1 MSLNQV
7 SKAESEIEPKEEQ
20 PVEQPKEQPVEQ
32 PKEQPVEQP
41 KEQPKAEPSQIDTV
55 EEKKE
60 DKHNE
65 KYVKK
70 NGKKHGRPDYSKKY
84 RKKLSS
90 EDEEKLKNGL
100 IESLPDVLINNND
113 TLHIYIDGYNISG
126 CDRLCRDLMY
136 KSKGTKY
143 KARQRMAEL
152 IQYLFIEKIK
162 LKYNIV
168 MHLWFDGHIDKQ
180 YTQNNKSIEIYKD
193 IEITHTPINYVVDDK
208 LVDEF
213 SKINKDKNCNKLV
226 ITSDRELIIRL
237 YECGVYSMKSG
248 RFYKQFLKEN

>member
-1 MSLNQV
+1 MSSNQV
-7 SKAESEIEPKEEQ
+7 
-20 PVEQPKEQPVEQ
+20 
-32 PKEQPVEQP
+32 
-41 KEQPKAEPSQIDTV
+41 DMV
-55 EEKKE
+55 EEKKIDIE
-60 DKHNE
+60 NNN
-65 KYVKK
+65 K
-70 NGKKHGRPDYSKKY
+70 NGKKKGKKHGGRPDYTKQYVKKF
-84 RKKLSS
+84 SS

-113 TLHIYIDGYNISG
+113 TLHIYIDGYNIIG
-126 CDRLCRDLMY
+126 CDRQCRDFMY
-136 KSKGTKY
+136 KSKRTKY
-143 KARQRMAEL
+143 KARNRMAAL
-152 IQYLFIEKIK
+152 IQHLFIEKIK